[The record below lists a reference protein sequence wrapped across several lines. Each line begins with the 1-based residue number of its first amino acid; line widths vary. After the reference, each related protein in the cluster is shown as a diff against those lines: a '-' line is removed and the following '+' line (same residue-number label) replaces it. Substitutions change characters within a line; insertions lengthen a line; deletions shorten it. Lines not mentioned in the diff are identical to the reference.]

1 MVSRPMEG
9 DERRLAKKASLK
21 CDAALR
27 CTPPAE
33 ICKYNCWS
41 WQVGLLP
48 ACMFNYLFLVVDS
61 KNKKV
66 ATYPISLQKSPCC
79 KLNEVTCIRQGD
91 RDLRNS
97 ILPTLIRFLAD
108 ARAR

>member
-1 MVSRPMEG
+1 
-9 DERRLAKKASLK
+9 
-21 CDAALR
+21 
-27 CTPPAE
+27 
-33 ICKYNCWS
+33 
-41 WQVGLLP
+41 
-48 ACMFNYLFLVVDS
+48 MFNYLFLVVDS

-79 KLNEVTCIRQGD
+79 KLNEVTCIRKGD